1 MRRKGKRIHHLQQQR
16 SGTINSTLTNRKPQ
30 DAFRELDGVMR
41 YGKYK
46 GKKIQDIPKSYIE
59 WMLENLDLPHGKKQ
73 RLRELI

>member
-1 MRRKGKRIHHLQQQR
+1 MRRKKIHHLQQQR
-16 SGTINSTLTNRKPQ
+16 SGAINSALTNRKPQ

-46 GKKIQDIPKSYIE
+46 GKKVQDLPKRYIK

-73 RLRELI
+73 TLRELI